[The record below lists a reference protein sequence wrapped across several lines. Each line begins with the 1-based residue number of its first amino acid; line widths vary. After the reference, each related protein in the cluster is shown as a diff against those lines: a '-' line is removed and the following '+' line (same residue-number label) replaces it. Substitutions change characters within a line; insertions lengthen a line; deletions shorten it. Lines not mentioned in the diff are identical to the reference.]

1 MLEALQL
8 GMAVPSAVGLCCTV
22 ADRRRRSATD
32 VLPALVM
39 TLAMI
44 DLTIGVIRGWSLV
57 APIGWTAILLL
68 FSLVPALTIRLRRGR
83 PTTLDVVMALGR
95 SITLIVMAGLAA
107 MMSGGTGG
115 IADGQHAAMASSTLT
130 GLLAVGIGA
139 VVGLSGWSIVL
150 HARRPGRDPLAIT
163 DAVAMVAGVAT
174 MVLVHT
180 L

>member
-32 VLPALVM
+32 VVPALVM

-44 DLTIGVIRGWSLV
+44 DLTIGVIRGWSV
-57 APIGWTAILLL
+57 IAPIGWTAILLL
-68 FSLVPALTIRLRRGR
+68 FSLVPALSIRLSRGR
-83 PTTLDVVMALGR
+83 PTKVDIVMALAR
-95 SITLIVMAGLAA
+95 SVTLIVMGGLAA
-107 MMSGGTGG
+107 MMSGGVSA
-115 IADGQHAAMASSTLT
+115 IRDDQHAAMASSTLT
-130 GLLAVGIGA
+130 GLLAIGIVA
-139 VVGLSGWSIVL
+139 VVGLSGWSVVL

-163 DAVAMVAGVAT
+163 DAVAMVVGVAT
-174 MVLVHT
+174 MVLVHS

>member
-1 MLEALQL
+1 
-8 GMAVPSAVGLCCTV
+8 MAVPSAVGLCCTV

-32 VLPALVM
+32 VVPAAVM

-44 DLTIGVIRGWSLV
+44 DLTIGAIRGWSLI

-68 FSLVPALTIRLRRGR
+68 FSLVPALSIRLSRGR
-83 PTTLDVVMALGR
+83 PTHVDIVMALARGV
-95 SITLIVMAGLAA
+95 TLIVMAGLAA
-107 MMSGGTGG
+107 MMSGGSGTIG
-115 IADGQHAAMASSTLT
+115 DDQHAAMASSTLT
-130 GLLAVGIGA
+130 GLLAIGIIA
-139 VVGLSGWSIVL
+139 VIGLSGWSVVL

-174 MVLVHT
+174 MVLIQS